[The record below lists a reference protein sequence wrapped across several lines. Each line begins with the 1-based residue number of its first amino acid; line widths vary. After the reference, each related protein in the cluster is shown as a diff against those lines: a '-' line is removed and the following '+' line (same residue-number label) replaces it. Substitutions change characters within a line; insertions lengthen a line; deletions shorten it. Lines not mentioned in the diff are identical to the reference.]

1 MRYYYIF
8 ETKRCRYALR
18 FMHTVCGDHA
28 RIRRSNISETVRVC
42 KTVRSILVSNPPNIF
57 KSKYA
62 ATQES
67 RHSLSFMAL
76 RQVLVDDTD
85 PSIQYGPEGWFV
97 ADPSKLN
104 VGNFGPIYNATSHA
118 TTSSNSTLSYSFN
131 GARLD
136 ICPSSS
142 LSEVAFAQERRFLS
156 KAP

>member
-1 MRYYYIF
+1 M
-8 ETKRCRYALR
+8 
-18 FMHTVCGDHA
+18 
-28 RIRRSNISETVRVC
+28 
-42 KTVRSILVSNPPNIF
+42 
-57 KSKYA
+57 
-62 ATQES
+62 AT
-67 RHSLSFMAL
+67 L

-118 TTSSNSTLSYSFN
+118 TTSGNSTLSYSFN

-142 LSEVAFAQERRFLS
+142 LNEVAFAQERRFLS